1 MQTIWNTSHTRHANK
16 KAADRTENVVSEAEN
31 YLQKVAAL
39 RQSGR
44 DLLRNLNEEEEEQEE
59 EQGIRNQ
66 LSKK

>member
-1 MQTIWNTSHTRHANK
+1 M
-16 KAADRTENVVSEAEN
+16 VSEAEN

-39 RQSGR
+39 RQSGCE
-44 DLLRNLNEEEEEQEE
+44 LLQNLNEEEEEQEEEEEEQGEE

>member
-1 MQTIWNTSHTRHANK
+1 M
-16 KAADRTENVVSEAEN
+16 VSEAEN

>member
-1 MQTIWNTSHTRHANK
+1 M
-16 KAADRTENVVSEAEN
+16 VSEAEN

-39 RQSGR
+39 RQSGCE
-44 DLLRNLNEEEEEQEE
+44 LLQNLNEEEEEQGEEEEEQGEE